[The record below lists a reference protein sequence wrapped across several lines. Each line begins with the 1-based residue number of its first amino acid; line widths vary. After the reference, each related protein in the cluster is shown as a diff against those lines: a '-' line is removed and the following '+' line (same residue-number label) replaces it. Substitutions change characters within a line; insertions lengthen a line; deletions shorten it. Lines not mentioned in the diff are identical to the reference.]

1 MKAFEEKVPF
11 LECLLKCEKITHY
24 LEKDAL
30 ESLLDPE
37 SYTGLAEAF
46 VDRVIDKIRS
56 DLLLDTS

>member
-1 MKAFEEKVPF
+1 MKAFEEKVPL
-11 LECLLKCEKITHY
+11 LECLLKCEKITRH
-24 LEKDAL
+24 LEKDTL
-30 ESLLDPE
+30 ESILDPE